1 MLKTTASRRWPPAG
15 LVLALGCLVLV
26 VGLGRPKTAEAQLK
40 HDRDQNIQ
48 PVYEG
53 WERNPDGSYSML
65 FGYLNRNWVEEPEIP
80 VGADNSFSPGPADR
94 DQPTHFY
101 PRRQL
106 YVFKVRVPA
115 DWGDQKLVWTVT
127 RGGRTDQAVGK
138 LLPFYKHDV
147 SVYLAQRVSRLRAT
161 PDELRNQ
168 PPSITLEGPDAVTAS
183 VGAPLTLAVTAGDD
197 GLPGPVQSRWA
208 RTITE
213 RPRETPNGALRQDMV
228 SGYVATG
235 TGLAVTWLHY
245 RGPGM
250 VTFDPMH
257 APLDKNGGRATTAV
271 RFSEPGTYVI
281 RGVANDQIFTTPV
294 NVTVTVTAGGSQQ

>member
-1 MLKTTASRRWPPAG
+1 MLKTTASRRRWPAG
-15 LVLALGCLVLV
+15 LLLALWCLVLV
-26 VGLGRPKTAEAQLK
+26 VSLGRPAPAEAQSR
-40 HDRDQNIQ
+40 HDRNQNIQ

-94 DQPTHFY
+94 GQPTHFY

-106 YVFKVRVPA
+106 YVFKVSVPA

-138 LLPFYKHDV
+138 LLGFYQHDAG
-147 SVYLAQRVSRLRAT
+147 VYLAQRVSRLRAT
-161 PDELRNQ
+161 PEERGNQ
-168 PPSITLEGPDAVTAS
+168 APSISLEGPDAVTAS
-183 VGAPLTLAVTAGDD
+183 VGAPLNLAVTAGDD
-197 GLPGPVQSRWA
+197 GIPGPVQSRFVRA
-208 RTITE
+208 ITE
-213 RPRETPNGALRQDMV
+213 RPPKTPDGALQQDIV
-228 SGYVATG
+228 SGYVAAG

-257 APLDKNGGRATTAV
+257 VPLDKNGGRATTAV

-294 NVTVTVTAGGSQQ
+294 NVTVAVTAGGSQQ

>member
-1 MLKTTASRRWPPAG
+1 MLKTTASRRWLPASR
-15 LVLALGCLVLV
+15 VLALWCLALV
-26 VGLGRPKTAEAQLK
+26 VGLGRPATAEAQARF
-40 HDRDQNIQ
+40 DRNQNIQ

-53 WERNPDGSYSML
+53 WERNPDGSYNML
-65 FGYLNRNWVEEPEIP
+65 FGYLNRNWVEEPEIS
-80 VGADNSFSPGPADR
+80 VGEDNSFSPGPSDR
-94 DQPTHFY
+94 GQPTHFY

-138 LLPFYKHDV
+138 LLDFYQHDV

-161 PDELRNQ
+161 PDEKRNQ
-168 PPSITLEGPDAVTAS
+168 PPSVSLEGSDAVTAS
-183 VGAPLTLAVTAGDD
+183 VGTPVTLAVTAADD
-197 GLPGPVQSRWA
+197 GIPGPVQSRFA
-208 RTITE
+208 RAITE
-213 RPRETPNGALRQDMV
+213 RPPKTPGGALRQDMV
-228 SGYVATG
+228 SGYVATA

-257 APLDKNGGRATTAV
+257 VPLDENGGRATTVA

-281 RGVANDQIFTTPV
+281 RAVANDQIFTTPV
-294 NVTVTVTAGGSQQ
+294 NVTVTVTAGGSQ